1 MALQPNIVVSD
12 MANMLVAHGNKRRNE
27 MFHPY
32 NGMVTEPTE
41 VNVRLALDGKLEMS
55 LSWLHDEKEDC
66 LGRNH

>member
-1 MALQPNIVVSD
+1 
-12 MANMLVAHGNKRRNE
+12 

-41 VNVRLALDGKLEMS
+41 VNMRLAAKRKMS